1 MGKIWNEHTKIVLP
15 CAAVMLFLPLLAS
28 FLPGKAVFAI
38 AVLLFMAVDPLSAL
52 CIGIAAGR
60 HIRRLWYVPLLT
72 AALYWVGAALFIT
85 GGNTTI
91 WVYAVAYLLI
101 GTAAMWASHG
111 IRYFL
116 RKKRAGR

>member
-28 FLPGKAVFAI
+28 FLPGETVFAI

-60 HIRRLWYVPLLT
+60 HIHRLWYVPLLT

-85 GGNTTI
+85 GWNTTI

-101 GTAAMWASHG
+101 STAAMGASHG